1 MFLIWHGR
9 NFRYTMYW
17 FTLYPV
23 HSQLGETGKYHP
35 VASLSLRWRLYTLC
49 GYIFTLSEIFE
60 MLLQWCRLYTLYD
73 YIFKL
78 SEIFEMLLQ
87 QNMALCTC
95 TSAAMEAFS
104 ATAVCL
110 VPGQSE
116 AAIGPNW
123 PMRGASLLSFQLL
136 TSIYLFI
143 MVYLVWLE
151 RLVW

>member
-35 VASLSLRWRLYTLC
+35 VASLSLRWRLNTLC

-60 MLLQWCRLYTLYD
+60 MLLQHNMSLY
-73 YIFKL
+73 
-78 SEIFEMLLQ
+78 
-87 QNMALCTC
+87 TC
-95 TSAAMEAFS
+95 TSAAMEVSS

-116 AAIGPNW
+116 AAIGPDW
-123 PMRGASLLSFQLL
+123 PMRGAPLLSFQLL
-136 TSIYLFI
+136 TSNYLFA
-143 MVYLVWLE
+143 LEKAEQHAWWLE
-151 RLVW
+151 TLKITEYCSGDPL